1 MHTQCIEGMLAACLL
16 DSGRYDEAI
25 ESATS
30 VVSHPGTAAVHRV
43 EPLSALARI
52 RARRGEP
59 GAWELLDEALD
70 LAVRGAEPQLICPVR
85 AVRAEAAWLAG
96 DLHRGADE
104 ARAGLEALP
113 EPGSAWG
120 RGELALT
127 LWRCDGTVWPSDW
140 IAEPYRLHLSGEPS
154 IAADVWQERGCPYD
168 EADALADTD
177 DEEDLR
183 RAFSILD
190 LLDARPR
197 LAMVTQR
204 MKDLGVATLPRPTRA
219 STKTNPMGLTP
230 RRSRSQRVL
239 PSTSRTTRS
248 RRASSSRRRPSTTT
262 CRRCSRSSA

>member
-1 MHTQCIEGMLAACLL
+1 M
-16 DSGRYDEAI
+16 
-25 ESATS
+25 
-30 VVSHPGTAAVHRV
+30 
-43 EPLSALARI
+43 
-52 RARRGEP
+52 
-59 GAWELLDEALD
+59 
-70 LAVRGAEPQLICPVR
+70 R

-104 ARAGLEALP
+104 ALAGLEALP

-120 RGELALT
+120 RGELALA
-127 LWRCDGTVWPSDW
+127 LWRCDGTVWPGDW

-154 IAADVWQERGCPYD
+154 IAADIWQERGCPYD

-177 DEEDLR
+177 NEQDLR

-204 MKDLGVATLPRPTRA
+204 MKDLGVGTLPRPTRA

-230 RRSRSQRVL
+230 RGRGRSL
-239 PSTSRTTRS
+239 SRPAPHE
-248 RRASSSRRRPSTTT
+248 RRDRGAPVHLAEDRRPPRVGGALEA
-262 CRRCSRSSA
+262 RREHSS